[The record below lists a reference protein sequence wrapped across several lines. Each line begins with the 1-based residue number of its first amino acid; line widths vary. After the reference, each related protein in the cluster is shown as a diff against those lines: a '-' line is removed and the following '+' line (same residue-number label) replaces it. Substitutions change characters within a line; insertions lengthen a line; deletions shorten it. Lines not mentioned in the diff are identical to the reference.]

1 MRLFIYFLKKTQQ
14 ILPLYPCLFR
24 GRNLCGTNL
33 MHIKRLVP
41 EYLLHQRLTALL
53 KLYQHCNSEDKEHQ

>member
-14 ILPLYPCLFR
+14 ILPLYPCLSR

-33 MHIKRLVP
+33 MHTKRLVP